1 MNKEYKLPM
10 AAFEFVFFIKKK
22 SQNSVLFGVRL
33 KVTLLPISMMV
44 TDDEVKNEQRIQ
56 ASHGCI

>member
-22 SQNSVLFGVRL
+22 SQNSVVAQMQ
-33 KVTLLPISMMV
+33 P
-44 TDDEVKNEQRIQ
+44 
-56 ASHGCI
+56 

>member
-22 SQNSVLFGVRL
+22 SQNSVFFLSEAEGDLVAYFYDGDR
-33 KVTLLPISMMV
+33 
-44 TDDEVKNEQRIQ
+44 
-56 ASHGCI
+56 